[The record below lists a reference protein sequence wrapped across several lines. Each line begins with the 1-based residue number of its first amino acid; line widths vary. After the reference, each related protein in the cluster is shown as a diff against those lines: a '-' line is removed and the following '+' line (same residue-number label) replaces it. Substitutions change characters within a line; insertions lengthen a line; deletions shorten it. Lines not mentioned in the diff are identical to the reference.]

1 MRLIMGLMIGLLI
14 IGILYTTPATALSE
28 KFIGYKYT
36 FDLNDNYN
44 DKLSIYGKMKTKK
57 KETKFGVD
65 MKYRDVSEGAALF
78 LTQDFKF

>member
-14 IGILYTTPATALSE
+14 ITPATALSE

-65 MKYRDVSEGAALF
+65 MKYRDVSKGAVVF

>member
-1 MRLIMGLMIGLLI
+1 MGLMIGLLI
-14 IGILYTTPATALSE
+14 ITPATALSE

-44 DKLSIYGKMKTKK
+44 DKLSIYGKIKTKK
-57 KETKFGVD
+57 KEII
-65 MKYRDVSEGAALF
+65 AALF